1 MNKQTSLFLLIL
13 SLFLGLSP
21 QSAEALKIDTEAR
34 FKCLPGHL
42 KNGTMLSKNFA
53 KSYAKSQLHRMGWN
67 KSEWKY
73 LLTLWNRESR
83 WDYTAKNPD
92 STAYGIAQ
100 ILGTRKNTTA
110 IQQVDAGFRY
120 IKSRYGT
127 PSRALRHHYRMGW
140 Y

>member
-21 QSAEALKIDTEAR
+21 QSAWAMKVDAEAR
-34 FKCLPGHL
+34 FKCLPSHL
-42 KNGTMLSKNFA
+42 KNGTMLSK
-53 KSYAKSQLHRMGWN
+53 SYAKAYARGQLHRMGWN
-67 KSEWKY
+67 KSEWIP
-73 LLTLWNRESR
+73 LLALWNRESR
-83 WDYTAKNPD
+83 WDYTAKNSH

-100 ILGTRKNTTA
+100 ILGTRKNTTVV
-110 IQQVDAGFRY
+110 QQVDAGFRY